1 MSDTGS
7 SGPVLRTITQYF
19 NNIHNSTEVGKTS
32 TLRSALDLGSYIKQ
46 FLEVGLIFLFQRSG
60 INTSTS
66 QEEDVINSIVENNFI
81 AISYQAILGTG
92 NYENF
97 GH

>member
-1 MSDTGS
+1 M
-7 SGPVLRTITQYF
+7 LRTITQYF

-32 TLRSALDLGSYIKQ
+32 TLSSVLSFPSYIKQ
-46 FLEVGLIFLFQRSG
+46 LLEVGLIFFFQRLG

-66 QEEDVINSIVENNFI
+66 EEEDVINSTVENKFI
-81 AISYQAILGTG
+81 TTSSQAILGIES
-92 NYENF
+92 YKNF